1 MLFFTFLGFFFVV
14 FQTSAMKLVI
24 EMDDIGRGLEE
35 LIVQHRI
42 TKLVMGAAEDAKYHR
57 YALIVSTFVYF
68 VSSFTQERHVSS
80 FIETRLSTQVYI
92 SVSRIGRTM

>member
-1 MLFFTFLGFFFVV
+1 MKKGNSQLGSCLNHGFLFLGFFFVM
-14 FQTSAMKLVI
+14 FQASAMKLVI

-57 YALIVSTFVYF
+57 YALIVRTFVYF
-68 VSSFTQERHVSS
+68 VILFMQDRHFSSFT
-80 FIETRLSTQVYI
+80 
-92 SVSRIGRTM
+92 